1 LKALHKF
8 LIKSF
13 IPPFLGAFMV
23 TWFIFVMQFM
33 WVWID
38 EFIGKGL
45 DVFTIMQ
52 FLGLLSTTLVPIA
65 LPLGILFAAIMTYGN
80 LGETSELT
88 AVKSAGISMAKFS
101 KPLFIF
107 IIILSAGSF
116 AFNNY
121 VIPRAQLK
129 ATRLLYDIQ
138 NKKPV
143 VAIKAGTFYKDIPN
157 HTIYISKK
165 DADDKTVHDIKIYDH
180 TSGRGNDKVIIAEK
194 GKIYVSDD
202 KRYLIFELEDGWRYE
217 EKTPKNKD
225 EHEQIRLGFKYWKK
239 VFDLS
244 DFKMPKTDENYFKNM
259 RDVMTF
265 EQISEQIDSTKKN
278 IVRLSNSTKEL
289 FYPAIYAVRNDTS
302 KHKKNNFVKT
312 SLSNKDSFYK
322 EIPDSLYTRVLTSA
336 EVSVRSIKSM
346 LEVTKQNIKIH
357 YINLTEHSIAIHKR
371 FTLPTACI
379 LLFVIG
385 AALGSIIRKGG
396 LGMPFIVAITFFI
409 IYYFMNTIGE
419 NITKE
424 NVVSVPLGMWFP
436 SVILAM
442 IGIFLTIKANNDS
455 PLMSKDSYVRLIEKI
470 QTFLKIKQ

>member
-1 LKALHKF
+1 
-8 LIKSF
+8 
-13 IPPFLGAFMV
+13 
-23 TWFIFVMQFM
+23 
-33 WVWID
+33 
-38 EFIGKGL
+38 
-45 DVFTIMQ
+45 
-52 FLGLLSTTLVPIA
+52 
-65 LPLGILFAAIMTYGN
+65 
-80 LGETSELT
+80 
-88 AVKSAGISMAKFS
+88 
-101 KPLFIF
+101 
-107 IIILSAGSF
+107 
-116 AFNNY
+116 
-121 VIPRAQLK
+121 
-129 ATRLLYDIQ
+129 
-138 NKKPV
+138 

>member
-278 IVRLSNSTKEL
+278 IFRLSNSTKEL

-336 EVSVRSIKSM
+336 EVSARSIKSM